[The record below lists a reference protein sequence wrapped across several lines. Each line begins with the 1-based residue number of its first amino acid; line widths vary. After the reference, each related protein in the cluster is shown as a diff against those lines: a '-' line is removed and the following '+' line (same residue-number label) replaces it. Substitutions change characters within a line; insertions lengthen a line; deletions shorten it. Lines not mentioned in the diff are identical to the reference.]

1 MEEPMDFH
9 KRHVYVGKHEEMS
22 RGSIELPTSFF
33 EETGIE
39 PGHHVV
45 LLYGRRQ
52 YKVKARLNDLVK
64 EDEVMVAPRVAAVMD
79 VKDGFEV
86 HLMGRESFEDRV
98 FDEIEDVLDVVERKA
113 DQLKEFIVDEGP
125 ARRERRREGVL
136 DRVFHERTAEPPK
149 DYIEV
154 EPDLSRIGEE
164 REEEPGPEVK
174 IWSPDHD
181 GDGEVPIF
189 RPGDDEEEKEE

>member
-1 MEEPMDFH
+1 MEEPADFH
-9 KRHVYVGKHEEMS
+9 TRQVYVGKQGEMA

-33 EETGIE
+33 EDTGIE

-45 LLYGRRQ
+45 LLYGRKQ
-52 YKVKARLNDLVK
+52 YRVKAKLNDLVK
-64 EDEVMVAPRVAAVMD
+64 GDEVMVAPRVAAVMD
-79 VKDGFEV
+79 LKDGFQV

-113 DQLKEFIVDEGP
+113 DELKEFIVEEG
-125 ARRERRREGVL
+125 AERRERRREGVL
-136 DRVFHERTAEPPK
+136 DRVFQERTREPEK

-154 EPDLSRIGEE
+154 EPDLSTIGEE
-164 REEEPGPEVK
+164 REEKPAPEVK
-174 IWSPDHD
+174 VWSPDPD

-189 RPGDDEEEKEE
+189 RPGKDEEEEE